1 MYQPY
6 PEGGAEPA
14 PQTPERPPSIQNA
27 VRLMYAGAAVSL
39 IVIVVAVVTIGSTR
53 NAIHA
58 DFPAYSASKVHKAA
72 TALVVYEVV
81 LQVITIGLWLWM
93 AAANKAGK
101 SWARIVST
109 VLFDPEHADP
119 AQQPGP
125 AACGPGRRAAR
136 LVWLVGLG
144 AIILLW
150 LRDSSA
156 LLRGVEERPGAAR
169 PLTRRGR

>member
-6 PEGGAEPA
+6 PAGGAAPA

-39 IVIVVAVVTIGSTR
+39 LVIVVAVVTIGSTR

-101 SWARIVST
+101 SWARIVSS
-109 VLFDPEHADP
+109 VLFGLNTLILISSLARPHA
-119 AQQPGP
+119 AIGIVLLV
-125 AACGPGRRAAR
+125 

-156 LLRGVEERPGAAR
+156 YFAAAKSDRAQPGR
-169 PLTRRGR
+169 

>member
-6 PEGGAEPA
+6 PEGGAGPA
-14 PQTPERPPSIQNA
+14 PQTPERPPSVQNA
-27 VRLMYAGAAVSL
+27 VRLMYAGAAISL
-39 IVIVVAVVTIGSTR
+39 FVIIVAVVTIGSTR
-53 NAIHA
+53 TAIHA

-81 LQVITIGLWLWM
+81 IQIITIGLWLWM

-109 VLFDPEHADP
+109 VLFILNTLILLSSLARPHAVL
-119 AQQPGP
+119 GILLLV
-125 AACGPGRRAAR
+125 
-136 LVWLVGLG
+136 LVWLAGLG

-156 LLRGVEERPGAAR
+156 YFAASKSARAQPGR
-169 PLTRRGR
+169 